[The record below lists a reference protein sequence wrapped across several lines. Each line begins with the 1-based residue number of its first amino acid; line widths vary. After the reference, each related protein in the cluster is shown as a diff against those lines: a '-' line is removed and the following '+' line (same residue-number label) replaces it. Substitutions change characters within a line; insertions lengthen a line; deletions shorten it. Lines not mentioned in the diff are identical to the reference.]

1 MLEKWLNK
9 VVCGDSIE
17 LLKELPNNCIDLM
30 VTDPP
35 YNSSVA
41 EWDNKNDAW
50 QVSWLTEAYRVLK
63 DGASLYVFFAPLNM
77 FGIEKFIR
85 ENFTL
90 KNIIVWFH
98 PNLYGAGCSYGKDRY
113 KSTWEVCLYAVK
125 GGKSKTNINIQQE
138 CWKKYGCSFDVMNV
152 AAINKGRLHKSQK
165 PLQLIDR
172 FVRLS
177 SVEGDTVLDPFM
189 GSGTTGVACKLLN
202 RNFIGIEQNQDFVNI
217 ANKRIDREKVCK
229 KFW

>member
-1 MLEKWLNK
+1 MLQNWLNK
-9 VVCGDSIE
+9 ITCGDSIE
-17 LLKELPNNCIDLM
+17 LLKKLPDSCIDLI

-41 EWDNKNDAW
+41 EWDNKDDEW
-50 QVSWLTEAYRVLK
+50 QLKWLKESHRILK
-63 DGASLYVFFAPLNM
+63 DGGSIYVFFAPLNM
-77 FGIEKFIR
+77 FGVEKFIR

-98 PNLYGAGCSYGKDRY
+98 PNLYGANQSYGKDRY
-113 KSTWEVCLYAVK
+113 KSTWEVCFYAVK
-125 GGKSKTNINIQQE
+125 GLKSKTNINIQQE

-165 PLQLIDR
+165 PLELVKKFTQM
-172 FVRLS
+172 S
-177 SVEGDTVLDPFM
+177 SNENDTVLDPFM

-202 RNFIGIEQNQDFVNI
+202 RNFIGIEQNQSFVDI
-217 ANKRIDREKVCK
+217 ANKRIEREKVCV